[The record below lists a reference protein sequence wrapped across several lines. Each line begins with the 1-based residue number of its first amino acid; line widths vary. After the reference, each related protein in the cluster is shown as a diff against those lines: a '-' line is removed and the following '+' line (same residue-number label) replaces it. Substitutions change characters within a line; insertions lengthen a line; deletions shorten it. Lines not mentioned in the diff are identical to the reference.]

1 MNKNSEIAA
10 IGFASVGHTLCHLLT
25 LLFPTV
31 LLVLEVEMNLS
42 FKELAALAVPAA
54 FLFGAGA
61 LPAGWL
67 GDRWSKTRLL
77 EIYFYG
83 TGAFTI
89 ITGFAETPMT
99 LAFGLAGIGLFASIY
114 HPVGMSWLVSRT
126 SKTGTVLGFNGL
138 FGSLGFVLAPLV
150 AGSLTGLWSW
160 RFAFIV
166 PGIVCLFVGILFSIA
181 LRTFLDD
188 AQKPV
193 QKATYES
200 SSPKNIWMTFVL
212 MGLALLLTGMFHQ
225 IVQFS
230 LPKDFDLRVLLTSG
244 SLLGTGSMVALVYA
258 AGAMGQL
265 LFGRLADR
273 YSERQLYFSLFLFT
287 VPAVALASQLTE
299 IPLVLSMMLV
309 VFLSTGAL
317 PVENT
322 LLVRY
327 APSHRHGLVFG
338 SKFLLGFGFSAS
350 GIYLSGWIYEL
361 TGSFIWLYGLLVLL
375 AFAVAMIAFFLP
387 AQRVLQP
394 A

>member
-1 MNKNSEIAA
+1 MHKNSEIAA

-31 LLVLEVEMNLS
+31 LLALELEMDLS

-83 TGAFTI
+83 TGACTI
-89 ITGFAETPMT
+89 ITGFAQSPMS
-99 LAFGLAGIGLFASIY
+99 LAFGLAGIGIFASIY

-126 SKTGTVLGFNGL
+126 SKTGAALGFNGL

-160 RFAFIV
+160 RLAFIV
-166 PGIVCLFVGILFSIA
+166 PGIVCLCVGILFSIA
-181 LRTFLDD
+181 LRTFLVD
-188 AQKPV
+188 AEKPLR
-193 QKATYES
+193 KGTYES
-200 SSPKNIWMTFVL
+200 SSPKNIWMIFGL
-212 MGLALLLTGMFHQ
+212 MGTALLLTGMFHQ
-225 IVQFS
+225 IIQFS

-258 AGAMGQL
+258 SGAIGQL
-265 LFGRLADR
+265 LCGRLADR
-273 YSERQLYFSLFLFT
+273 YSERQLYLSLFLFT
-287 VPAVALASQLTE
+287 VPMVGLASQLTDL
-299 IPLVLSMMLV
+299 PLVLSMMLV

-327 APSHRHGLVFG
+327 APSNRHGLVFG
-338 SKFLLGFGFSAS
+338 SKFLLGFGFSAA
-350 GIYLSGWIYEL
+350 GIYLSGWIYDL
-361 TGSFIWLYGLLVLL
+361 SGSFIWLYGLLVIL
-375 AFAVAMIAFFLP
+375 AVGVAMIAFFLP
-387 AQRVLQP
+387 RQRVLKT

>member
-10 IGFASVGHTLCHLLT
+10 ICFASVGHTLCHLLT

-42 FKELAALAVPAA
+42 FQELAALAVPAA

-126 SKTGTVLGFNGL
+126 SKTGTALGFNGL

-166 PGIVCLFVGILFSIA
+166 PGIVCLFIGILFSIA
-181 LRTFLDD
+181 LSTFLDE

-230 LPKDFDLRVLLTSG
+230 LPKDFDMRVLLTSG

-299 IPLVLSMMLV
+299 ITLVLSMMLV

-350 GIYLSGWIYEL
+350 GIFLSGWIFEL

-375 AFAVAMIAFFLP
+375 AVGVAVIAFLLP

>member
-126 SKTGTVLGFNGL
+126 SKTGTTLGFNGL

-181 LRTFLDD
+181 LRTFLDE

-193 QKATYES
+193 QKDTYES

-212 MGLALLLTGMFHQ
+212 IGLALLLTGIFHQ

-230 LPKDFDLRVLLTSG
+230 LPKDFDLRILLTSG

-273 YSERQLYFSLFLFT
+273 YSERQLYFSLFLLT

-375 AFAVAMIAFFLP
+375 AVAVAVIAFLLP

>member
-1 MNKNSEIAA
+1 MNKNPEIAA

-31 LLVLEVEMNLS
+31 LLVLEVEMDLS

-67 GDRWSKTRLL
+67 GDRWCKTRLL

-83 TGAFTI
+83 TGSFTI
-89 ITGFAETPMT
+89 LTGFAETPMM
-99 LAFGLAGIGLFASIY
+99 LAFGLSGIGLFASIY

-126 SKTGTVLGFNGL
+126 SKTGTALGLNGL

-181 LRTFLDD
+181 LRIFLDD
-188 AQKPV
+188 VQKPV
-193 QKATYES
+193 QKAAYES
-200 SSPKNIWMTFVL
+200 SSAKKIWMTFGL
-212 MGLALLLTGMFHQ
+212 MGTALLLTGMFHQ

-230 LPKDFDLRVLLTSG
+230 LPKDFDLRVLFTSG

-265 LFGRLADR
+265 LCGRLADR
-273 YSERQLYFSLFLFT
+273 YSGRQLYLSLFLFT
-287 VPAVALASQLTE
+287 VPSVALASQLTE

-338 SKFLLGFGFSAS
+338 SKFLLGFGFSAL

-361 TGSFIWLYGLLVLL
+361 SGSFIWLYGLLVLL
-375 AFAVAMIAFFLP
+375 AFAVAVIAFLLP
-387 AQRVLQP
+387 GQRVLQP

>member
-10 IGFASVGHTLCHLLT
+10 ICFASVGHTLCHLLT

-42 FKELAALAVPAA
+42 FQELAALAVPAA

-126 SKTGTVLGFNGL
+126 SKTGTALGFNGL

-166 PGIVCLFVGILFSIA
+166 PGIVCLFIGILFSIA
-181 LRTFLDD
+181 LSTFLDE

-230 LPKDFDLRVLLTSG
+230 LPKDFDMRVLLTSG

-327 APSHRHGLVFG
+327 APSHRHGLVFD

-350 GIYLSGWIYEL
+350 GIFLSGWIFEL

-375 AFAVAMIAFFLP
+375 AVGVAVIAFLLP

>member
-31 LLVLEVEMNLS
+31 LLVLEIEMNLS

-126 SKTGTVLGFNGL
+126 SKTGTALGFNGL

-181 LRTFLDD
+181 LRTFLDE

-230 LPKDFDLRVLLTSG
+230 LPKDFDMRVLLTSG

-375 AFAVAMIAFFLP
+375 AVAVAVIAFLLP

>member
-10 IGFASVGHTLCHLLT
+10 IGFASAGHTLCHLLT
-25 LLFPTV
+25 LLFPTL

-67 GDRWSKTRLL
+67 GDRWSKTNLL

-83 TGAFTI
+83 TGVATI
-89 ITGFAETPMT
+89 LTGFAQTPLM
-99 LAFGLAGIGLFASIY
+99 LAIGLAGIGIFASIY

-126 SKTGTVLGFNGL
+126 SKTGTALGFNGL

-160 RFAFIV
+160 RVAFIV
-166 PGIVCLFVGILFSIA
+166 PGIVCLCVGILFSIA
-181 LRTFLDD
+181 LRTFLID
-188 AQKPV
+188 AEKPV
-193 QKATYES
+193 RKAAYES
-200 SSPKNIWMTFVL
+200 SSSKNIWMTFGL
-212 MGLALLLTGMFHQ
+212 MGMALFLTGLFHQ
-225 IVQFS
+225 IIQFS

-258 AGAMGQL
+258 AGAIGQL
-265 LFGRLADR
+265 LCGRLADR
-273 YSERQLYFSLFLFT
+273 FSERKLYFTLFLIT
-287 VPAVALASQLTE
+287 VPLVALASQLTE
-299 IPLVLSMMLV
+299 MPLVLSMMLV
-309 VFLSTGAL
+309 VFLSTGAF

-338 SKFLLGFGFSAS
+338 SKFLLGFGLSAS
-350 GIYLSGWIYEL
+350 GIYLSGWIYDL
-361 TGSFIWLYGLLVLL
+361 SGSFIWLYWLLVLL
-375 AFAVAMIAFFLP
+375 AGGVTVIAFFLP
-387 AQRVLQP
+387 GQRVLQP

>member
-10 IGFASVGHTLCHLLT
+10 ICFASVGHTLCHLLT

-42 FKELAALAVPAA
+42 FQELAALAVPAA

-89 ITGFAETPMT
+89 LTGFAETPMM

-126 SKTGTVLGFNGL
+126 SKTGTALGFNGL

-166 PGIVCLFVGILFSIA
+166 PGIVCLFIGILFSIA
-181 LRTFLDD
+181 LSTFLDE

-230 LPKDFDLRVLLTSG
+230 LPKDFDMRVLLTSG

-350 GIYLSGWIYEL
+350 GIFLSGWIFEL

-375 AFAVAMIAFFLP
+375 AVGVAVIAFLLP